1 MLFSI
6 REKLHIV
13 DGFCDPAACAWR
25 ERIHRV
31 FRTVVVAALIA
42 AFAQV
47 TLGGIVRVTGSGL
60 GCPDWPL
67 CHGRIVPPF
76 EYTALMEYSHRLSA
90 SVLGLLVL
98 GVAGLAWRFYRSNYW
113 ILLSSIMGL
122 ALVVAAAAL
131 GGFTVMT
138 DLDRWARLFHL
149 GLAEWVVAC
158 MVIASAVGWRVAKGS
173 SARES
178 RVKETLQLNV
188 LVMAA
193 LVGTFVLIL
202 FGSYMV
208 GYGAGSACG
217 TWPLCGGGLVP
228 DGTPSIIHMA
238 HRFMA
243 AAVGVLIAATA
254 WSAWARRAQRPE
266 LGWAGVVLVV
276 LFAAQ
281 VLLGA
286 GTVWMGFSM
295 TMKGAHLSLAT
306 LVWMAL
312 AFLATVV
319 YAPQGWGFRRVEA
332 RPIGMAKLEHPVPVA
347 AHQQGS

>member
-1 MLFSI
+1 MQQAF
-6 REKLHIV
+6 RIV
-13 DGFCDPAACAWR
+13 AL
-25 ERIHRV
+25 
-31 FRTVVVAALIA
+31 AALVA

-67 CHGRIVPPF
+67 CHGRLVPPL

-90 SVLGLLVL
+90 SALGVLVL
-98 GVAGLAWRFYRSNYW
+98 GVAGLAWLSYRRNYW
-113 ILLSSIMGL
+113 ILISSIMGL
-122 ALVVAAAAL
+122 VLAVMAAVL

-149 GLAEWVVAC
+149 GVAEGVVAC
-158 MVIASAVGWRVAKGS
+158 MVIASVVGWRASRGS
-173 SARES
+173 PAREAGIE
-178 RVKETLQLNV
+178 ETTRFNLLV
-188 LVMAA
+188 LAT
-193 LVGTFVLIL
+193 LVGTLVLIL

-217 TWPLCGGGLVP
+217 TWPLCRGDLVP
-228 DGTPSIIHMA
+228 DGTPFAIHMA

-243 AAVGVLIAATA
+243 AAVAVLIAATA
-254 WSAWARRAQRPE
+254 WSAWSRRGQRLG
-266 LGWAGVVLVV
+266 LGWAGVALAV

-281 VLLGA
+281 VLMGA
-286 GTVWMGFSM
+286 GTVWTGFSM

-306 LVWMAL
+306 LVWIAL

-319 YAPQGWGFRRVEA
+319 YAPQGWRIRGMEA
-332 RPIGMAKLEHPVPVA
+332 RAMGMAKLEHSIPVA
-347 AHQQGS
+347 SRQPGL

>member
-1 MLFSI
+1 MAL
-6 REKLHIV
+6 
-13 DGFCDPAACAWR
+13 
-25 ERIHRV
+25 
-31 FRTVVVAALIA
+31 AALVA

-67 CHGRIVPPF
+67 CHGRIVPPL

-90 SVLGLLVL
+90 SALGLLVL
-98 GVAGLAWRFYRSNYW
+98 GVAVLAWRFYRRNYW
-113 ILLSSIMGL
+113 ILISSIMGL
-122 ALVVAAAAL
+122 VLAVMAAVL

-138 DLDRWARLFHL
+138 ELDRWARLFHL
-149 GLAEWVVAC
+149 GLAEGVVAC
-158 MVIASAVGWRVAKGS
+158 MVMASVVGWRASRGS
-173 SARES
+173 AAREAG
-178 RVKETLQLNV
+178 VEETTRFNLLV
-188 LVMAA
+188 LAT
-193 LVGTFVLIL
+193 LVGTLVLIL

-217 TWPLCGGGLVP
+217 TWPLCNGGLVP
-228 DGTPSIIHMA
+228 DGTPFAIHMA

-243 AAVGVLIAATA
+243 AAVGVLVVATA
-254 WSAWARRAQRPE
+254 WSAWSRRGQRPW
-266 LGWAGVVLVV
+266 LGWAGVALAI

-281 VLLGA
+281 VLVGA
-286 GTVWMGFSM
+286 GTVWTGFSM

-319 YAPQGWGFRRVEA
+319 YAPQAWGFRRVEA
-332 RPIGMAKLEHPVPVA
+332 RPMGVAKLEHSIPGAVRQP
-347 AHQQGS
+347 GL

>member
-1 MLFSI
+1 MAL
-6 REKLHIV
+6 
-13 DGFCDPAACAWR
+13 
-25 ERIHRV
+25 
-31 FRTVVVAALIA
+31 AALVA

-67 CHGRIVPPF
+67 CHGRIVPPL

-90 SVLGLLVL
+90 SVLGVLVL
-98 GVAGLAWRFYRSNYW
+98 GVAGLAWRFYRRNYW
-113 ILLSSIMGL
+113 ILISSIMGL
-122 ALVVAAAAL
+122 VLTVMAAVL

-138 DLDRWARLFHL
+138 ELDRWARLFHL
-149 GLAEWVVAC
+149 GLAEGVVAC
-158 MVIASAVGWRVAKGS
+158 MVMASVVGWRASRGS
-173 SARES
+173 PAREAW
-178 RVKETLQLNV
+178 VEETTRFNL
-188 LVMAA
+188 LVMAT
-193 LVGTFVLIL
+193 LVGTLVLIL

-228 DGTPSIIHMA
+228 DGTPFVIHMT

-243 AAVGVLIAATA
+243 AVVGVLIVATA
-254 WSAWARRAQRPE
+254 WSAWSRRGQRPW
-266 LGWAGVVLVV
+266 LGWVGVALAV

-281 VLLGA
+281 VLVGA
-286 GTVWMGFSM
+286 GTVWTGFSM

-319 YAPQGWGFRRVEA
+319 YAPQAWGFKRVEA
-332 RPIGMAKLEHPVPVA
+332 RPMGMAELEHSIPGAVRQP
-347 AHQQGS
+347 GI